1 MARKRKLTLD
11 MYKNIMEAME
21 NAKNKDWIG
30 ENS

>member
-21 NAKNKDWIG
+21 NHENHRNKT
-30 ENS
+30 S